1 MSVVVEPTEPMAAE
15 LEKRP
20 TTARSTMLKSIC
32 KRLVNIRGSE
42 KPMIWRP
49 RLPCVISSVAERA
62 IKYPSLSFSIQSPI
76 LIAHFFPLCKR
87 EGCGAQKIT
96 ENSGNFFKKAA
107 NCAQKRL
114 HSAALCDSMLVLWMQ
129 ETQSGPFGPLF
140 LLQISEKTRI
150 ARDTMKKVTETV
162 RELALPVVEENGCKL
177 WDVEYVRE
185 AGQWYL
191 RIYIDKDGGVNILDC
206 EAISRALSDILDE
219 ADPIESS
226 YIFEVASAGAE
237 RPLKRPGDFEQ
248 FMGSPVLLKTYKPV
262 DGRKEF
268 SGDLAG
274 YDNGAVT
281 LRIGEEEK
289 RFEKDAVALVRLR
302 CDF

>member
-1 MSVVVEPTEPMAAE
+1 MKCDEIFAALAMLEKERGISQAFMMDKIVQALTTAYKRDHEGVENVVVDVDE
-15 LEKRP
+15 
-20 TTARSTMLKSIC
+20 
-32 KRLVNIRGSE
+32 G
-42 KPMIWRP
+42 
-49 RLPCVISSVAERA
+49 
-62 IKYPSLSFSIQSPI
+62 
-76 LIAHFFPLCKR
+76 KR
-87 EGCGAQKIT
+87 ELKMFVQKEVVDEV
-96 ENSGNFFKKAA
+96 ENPG
-107 NCAQKRL
+107 
-114 HSAALCDSMLVLWMQ
+114 
-129 ETQSGPFGPLF
+129 TQMS
-140 LLQISEKTRI
+140 
-150 ARDTMKKVTETV
+150 
-162 RELALPVVEENGCKL
+162 
-177 WDVEYVRE
+177 
-185 AGQWYL
+185 
-191 RIYIDKDGGVNILDC
+191 LDDAK
-206 EAISRALSDILDE
+206 AISRALSDILDE